1 MHHNA
6 VVAAIGVALAAAG
19 TLRGP
24 RAAGIDLPAAQRP
37 RVATLLEENAHT
49 LLPLLTN
56 PTGDPGEGHVEHVLA
71 FSGKSAVRI
80 VPMQRFEP
88 QIPGWNYRIVEK
100 PGRDEYRFVR
110 WAWRADGCAG
120 TMVQFHM
127 ETGWSIRYCA
137 GQNDPGW
144 GTKFVADKPPA
155 GWVVVT
161 RDLFADFGKCTITGI
176 AMTAFRGRAAYF
188 DHIYFG
194 RSIEDLDRVDA
205 TGLRE
210 RGAAEVRL
218 TPDVQERLWEQ
229 LSSADASKSYLAFWT
244 LAADPKRSAP
254 FLKDK
259 LARPA
264 AGRDA
269 ERLRQWIIEL
279 DDNDFKVRERAS
291 ERLADHIAA
300 AEALLKQELE
310 RDPPPEARARIERLL
325 KGRDAAAARPD
336 PIAAA
341 LRVLEYAE
349 DPEAR
354 ECLEA
359 VAVGPDT
366 PLSTA
371 LLAKAALQRLAERSR
386 P

>member
-1 MHHNA
+1 
-6 VVAAIGVALAAAG
+6 
-19 TLRGP
+19 
-24 RAAGIDLPAAQRP
+24 
-37 RVATLLEENAHT
+37 
-49 LLPLLTN
+49 
-56 PTGDPGEGHVEHVLA
+56 
-71 FSGKSAVRI
+71 
-80 VPMQRFEP
+80 MQRFEP
-88 QIPGWNYRIVEK
+88 QIPGWNYHIVEK
-100 PGRDEYRFVR
+100 PGRGEYRFVR
-110 WAWRADGCAG
+110 WAWKADGCAG

-144 GTKFVADKPPA
+144 GTKFVSDKPPE

-194 RSIEDLDRVDA
+194 RTVEDLDRIDA

-218 TPDVQERLWEQ
+218 TPVVLERLWEQ

-259 LARPA
+259 LAKAA
-264 AGRDA
+264 AGPDA
-269 ERLRQWIIEL
+269 ERLRRWVLEL
-279 DDNDFKVRERAS
+279 DDNDFRVRERAS

-300 AEALLKQELE
+300 AEALLRQELE
-310 RDPPPEARARIERLL
+310 RDPPPEVRSRIELLL
-325 KGRDAAAARPD
+325 KGRSAAAARPD
-336 PIAAA
+336 PVAAA
-341 LRVLEYAE
+341 LRVLEYANG
-349 DPEAR
+349 PEAR
-354 ECLEA
+354 ECLQA
-359 VAVGPDT
+359 LAGGADT
-366 PLSTA
+366 PPATA
-371 LLAKAALQRLAERSR
+371 AAAKAALERALARSR